1 MRKSLRLALLACASF
16 VGLALAAPALA
27 TYKPSLTIEQ
37 SSYKL
42 GAATT
47 VDNFIFAP
55 QNDDPTAKITL
66 YAPAGYTANITQAPG
81 TKIGSVL
88 AVVKAKLLSGALL
101 PLSGDVLVANG
112 ADPTIIAASQRCTG
126 RATNQAT
133 WVLNASLQGQTIQ
146 IPVFVNK
153 PATGPSLTEEVCLL
167 SPDIPEAA
175 GGAKFGAQLVSADFS
190 VKGLFTNASA
200 RKGYEWSGIFTPYL
214 PGTATVNAAGTNEWR
229 TYVGLPQ
236 TLTFKRVTSKSS
248 VVSFAGRLSIF
259 DVSGKGIRLRLYAGK
274 KANPAPNATSGP
286 TGKSVARTKSL
297 PPAGKYTISR
307 PQVKVATF
315 FQLRFENYV
324 TGCNAPSPTGLPVP
338 CNGEDLAPMTSNQ
351 IRVVPPAKKK
361 HP

>member
-81 TKIGSVL
+81 TKIGSVI
-88 AVVKAKLLSGALL
+88 AVVKAKALSGALL
-101 PLSGDVLVANG
+101 PLAGDVLVA
-112 ADPTIIAASQRCTG
+112 DPTNPTIQSAAARCTPG
-126 RATNQAT
+126 VTNQT
-133 WVLNASLQGQTIQ
+133 IWVLNTALQGQTIA

-153 PATGPSLTEEVCLL
+153 VGAVVTEQVCLA
-167 SPDIPEAA
+167 SPDIPPAS
-175 GGAKFGAQLVSADFS
+175 GGATFGAQLVSADFT
-190 VKGLFTNASA
+190 VKGVFTNASA
-200 RKGYEWSGIFTPYL
+200 RKGYEWSGVFTPYVAGSGV
-214 PGTATVNAAGTNEWR
+214 PNPAGTNEWR